1 MVYVRDYRNIPNFNR
16 RCGFNGAKVQKMRF
30 LLFPFAGPPSGIL
43 ARRWGGGW
51 FLRLLPSAGVQR
63 IDSTV
68 NEFYINLCHLMEA
81 SRWMQRAYL
90 FPYRAAV
97 DSLLLTCQKTRYV
110 EAQY

>member
-1 MVYVRDYRNIPNFNR
+1 MVYVRDYRNIPNFNH
-16 RCGFNGAKVQKMRF
+16 RCRFNGAKVQKMRF
-30 LLFPFAGPPSGIL
+30 LPFPICRSAFGDIIA
-43 ARRWGGGW
+43 AMGGGW
-51 FLRLLPSAGVQR
+51 FLRLLSSVGAQR

-97 DSLLLTCQKTRYV
+97 DSLLLTCQKMRYV